1 MGNSIVMTSGGPL
14 SSDERS
20 LAMACHLLS
29 FAGCVIPMGHV
40 VGPLILWLTQRET
53 SDFVDSHGKEAVN
66 FQISVTIWMLVSVVL
81 ACFLI
86 GIPLL
91 FIFPVVDLIFT
102 IIAAVEAQSGKRYR
116 YPLTFRFIE

>member
-1 MGNSIVMTSGGPL
+1 
-14 SSDERS
+14 
-20 LAMACHLLS
+20 
-29 FAGCVIPMGHV
+29 
-40 VGPLILWLTQRET
+40 
-53 SDFVDSHGKEAVN
+53 
-66 FQISVTIWMLVSVVL
+66 VSVVL